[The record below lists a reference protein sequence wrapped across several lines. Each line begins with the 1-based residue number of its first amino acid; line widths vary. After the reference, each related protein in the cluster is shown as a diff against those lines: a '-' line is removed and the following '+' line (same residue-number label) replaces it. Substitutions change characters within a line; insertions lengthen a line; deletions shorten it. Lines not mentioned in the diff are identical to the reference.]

1 MTPFAVVTDERTGQ
15 KYPLAD
21 YALTP
26 SMAIVDT
33 QLVREQCWQGG
44 REQCWQR
51 GEEGGG
57 GGGCIAGSQCWRP
70 VPVWEG
76 KAQLLLEAAFNEAH
90 TRPLAHHLRC
100 APSPPLPPPPRRPPG
115 ARSSTCPR
123 S

>member
-33 QLVREQCWQGG
+33 QLGREQCWQGG

-51 GEEGGG
+51 GEEGGVG
-57 GGGCIAGSQCWRP
+57 GGALLAASAGGQCQCGR
-70 VPVWEG
+70 G
-76 KAQLLLEAAFNEAH
+76 
-90 TRPLAHHLRC
+90 
-100 APSPPLPPPPRRPPG
+100 RR
-115 ARSSTCPR
+115 SCC
-123 S
+123 